1 MAESDLEKNAEYS
14 QAFGLNHD
22 EEDPR
27 LVAQRLLNIFRQL
40 HIFTT
45 HKRKEFNDDLLKQ
58 PLQVKKALAALPGG
72 SLVLEY
78 LNELEEKAGVKTDIS
93 LLKSSKENIQKE
105 IQSVEEGHDEIA
117 QVKILAKALSEAQGH
132 PSNLAPDDVK
142 KISQDLYDKFE
153 SLKRE
158 LESRIDSVKVIS
170 ADEKTATLSSDNANI
185 AKAISDAAHNIV
197 QQQDKLSQIKQDF
210 FSKFS
215 DWASSNQNLL
225 QTVASKTNVQ
235 KSSKNT
241 ADAVAPFSAFDFEN
255 FITQITEKQTEMF
268 KEFSKQQ
275 ADNLSNVLSSVLKE
289 NSSASLK
296 VIERALQVF
305 QSENLAAFT
314 PKYHADVND
323 ASESMGEDDN
333 FGHKKNKKNKK
344 KNKKDSLLLDDDQDN
359 GFSASLSSKISSFYD
374 NLKKEKEN
382 LSFIDTENA
391 PNTSAQNLNTISKFE
406 SSSEFNPPVDSD
418 ENKEPDVD
426 ERHEWGFISDDDA
439 KINTDTD
446 DITEDSDFSSNEDVL
461 ELPSFETD
469 NSNENLSAL
478 KPIKEEDTPSISD
491 TSTDF
496 SSKESSQ
503 NTNSDGEYVWEYADD
518 DESPQSADS
527 DGEYVWEYTDDDES
541 SQNTDSDGKYV
552 WEYTDDD
559 ESSQNA
565 DSDGEYVWEYA
576 DDDESSQ
583 NADGDGEYVWEYADD
598 DESSQNVGSDGEY
611 VWEYADDGKDDV
623 LNNEANDQLSL
634 HPKSEPEQESESG
647 QTQVETLAQ
656 TESETIDDSNPAFG
670 TEVQSEVSQQEL
682 LSNPKLDDDKIIKI
696 SDDMPSSE
704 MFSMLKL
711 SELDDAQSSETSPY
725 PKPQL

>member
-93 LLKSSKENIQKE
+93 LLKPSKENIQKE

-158 LESRIDSVKVIS
+158 LENRIDSVKVIS
-170 ADEKTATLSSDNANI
+170 ADGKTATLSSDNADI
-185 AKAISDAAHNIV
+185 VKAISDAAHNII

-289 NSSASLK
+289 NNSASIK
-296 VIERALQVF
+296 VIEKALQSF
-305 QSENLAAFT
+305 QEESSRLLKIQENFNNSIAPSNSDNRKNPDHSQMSVSDDLKIANNL
-314 PKYHADVND
+314 HLDNAD
-323 ASESMGEDDN
+323 SKIRS
-333 FGHKKNKKNKK
+333 KKKDKKNKK
-344 KNKKDSLLLDDDQDN
+344 KNIPEPNISFSDVSAPDMTDDHALDAAKKETFPNEDSLSAPDNSNDDSEYVWEYVDDNGDASADDNGDFMWEYVDDDN
-359 GFSASLSSKISSFYD
+359 S
-374 NLKKEKEN
+374 
-382 LSFIDTENA
+382 
-391 PNTSAQNLNTISKFE
+391 
-406 SSSEFNPPVDSD
+406 
-418 ENKEPDVD
+418 ENKENIAAKNNEHASEYKEELAEESSALESENKKDFTAENSAYVW
-426 ERHEWGFISDDDA
+426 EYVDDDNLDDVENIDA
-439 KINTDTD
+439 KNGEYIS
-446 DITEDSDFSSNEDVL
+446 EDAEALDA
-461 ELPSFETD
+461 
-469 NSNENLSAL
+469 EN
-478 KPIKEEDTPSISD
+478 
-491 TSTDF
+491 
-496 SSKESSQ
+496 
-503 NTNSDGEYVWEYADD
+503 GEYVWEYVDENGNPVTDESEIEQKNIPLDNHQPNPLVSKHSENTPLQTLSMSDTSRGKKAILLADD
-518 DESPQSADS
+518 DR
-527 DGEYVWEYTDDDES
+527 
-541 SQNTDSDGKYV
+541 
-552 WEYTDDD
+552 
-559 ESSQNA
+559 
-565 DSDGEYVWEYA
+565 
-576 DDDESSQ
+576 
-583 NADGDGEYVWEYADD
+583 
-598 DESSQNVGSDGEY
+598 
-611 VWEYADDGKDDV
+611 
-623 LNNEANDQLSL
+623 
-634 HPKSEPEQESESG
+634 H
-647 QTQVETLAQ
+647 
-656 TESETIDDSNPAFG
+656 I
-670 TEVQSEVSQQEL
+670 
-682 LSNPKLDDDKIIKI
+682 
-696 SDDMPSSE
+696 
-704 MFSMLKL
+704 FSKLKL
-711 SELDDAQSSETSPY
+711 HGLEKFSGVSSPY
-725 PKPQL
+725 PKPVL

>member
-1 MAESDLEKNAEYS
+1 MFEKRFVKLAESDLEKNAEYS

-158 LESRIDSVKVIS
+158 LESRIASVKVIS
-170 ADEKTATLSSDNANI
+170 ADGKTATLSSNNADI
-185 AKAISDAAHNIV
+185 VKAISDAAHNII

-289 NSSASLK
+289 NNSASIK
-296 VIERALQVF
+296 VIEKALQSF
-305 QSENLAAFT
+305 QEESSRLLKIQENFNNSIASSNSDNRKNPDHSQMSVSDDLKIANNL
-314 PKYHADVND
+314 HLDNAD
-323 ASESMGEDDN
+323 SKIRS
-333 FGHKKNKKNKK
+333 KKKDKKNKK
-344 KNKKDSLLLDDDQDN
+344 KNIPEPNISFSDVSAPDMTDDHALDAAKKETFSNEASLLAPDNSNDDSEYVWEYVDDNGETSADDDGDYIWEYVDDN
-359 GFSASLSSKISSFYD
+359 
-374 NLKKEKEN
+374 NPE
-382 LSFIDTENA
+382 DTEN
-391 PNTSAQNLNTISKFE
+391 
-406 SSSEFNPPVDSD
+406 
-418 ENKEPDVD
+418 
-426 ERHEWGFISDDDA
+426 
-439 KINTDTD
+439 
-446 DITEDSDFSSNEDVL
+446 
-461 ELPSFETD
+461 
-469 NSNENLSAL
+469 
-478 KPIKEEDTPSISD
+478 
-491 TSTDF
+491 
-496 SSKESSQ
+496 
-503 NTNSDGEYVWEYADD
+503 GEYVWEYVDENGNPVTDESEIEQKNIPLDNHQANPLVSKHSENTPLQTLSMSDTSRGKKAILLADD
-518 DESPQSADS
+518 DR
-527 DGEYVWEYTDDDES
+527 
-541 SQNTDSDGKYV
+541 
-552 WEYTDDD
+552 
-559 ESSQNA
+559 
-565 DSDGEYVWEYA
+565 
-576 DDDESSQ
+576 
-583 NADGDGEYVWEYADD
+583 
-598 DESSQNVGSDGEY
+598 
-611 VWEYADDGKDDV
+611 
-623 LNNEANDQLSL
+623 
-634 HPKSEPEQESESG
+634 H
-647 QTQVETLAQ
+647 
-656 TESETIDDSNPAFG
+656 I
-670 TEVQSEVSQQEL
+670 
-682 LSNPKLDDDKIIKI
+682 
-696 SDDMPSSE
+696 
-704 MFSMLKL
+704 FSKLKL
-711 SELDDAQSSETSPY
+711 HGLEKFSGVSSPY
-725 PKPQL
+725 PKPVL

>member
-1 MAESDLEKNAEYS
+1 MFEKRFVKLAESDLEKNAEYS

-45 HKRKEFNDDLLKQ
+45 HKRKEFNDNLLKQ

-158 LESRIDSVKVIS
+158 LESRIASVKVIS
-170 ADEKTATLSSDNANI
+170 ADGKTATLSSDNADI
-185 AKAISDAAHNIV
+185 VKAISDATHNII

-289 NSSASLK
+289 NNSASIK
-296 VIERALQVF
+296 VIEKALQSF
-305 QSENLAAFT
+305 QEESSRLLKIQENFNNSIAPSNSDNRKNPDHSQMSVSDDLKIANNL
-314 PKYHADVND
+314 HLDNAD
-323 ASESMGEDDN
+323 SKIRS
-333 FGHKKNKKNKK
+333 KKKDKKNKK
-344 KNKKDSLLLDDDQDN
+344 KNIPEPNISFSDVSAPDMTDDHALDAAKKETFPNEDSL
-359 GFSASLSSKISSFYD
+359 SA
-374 NLKKEKEN
+374 
-382 LSFIDTENA
+382 
-391 PNTSAQNLNTISKFE
+391 P
-406 SSSEFNPPVDSD
+406 
-418 ENKEPDVD
+418 
-426 ERHEWGFISDDDA
+426 
-439 KINTDTD
+439 
-446 DITEDSDFSSNEDVL
+446 
-461 ELPSFETD
+461 D
-469 NSNENLSAL
+469 NSNDDSEYVWEYVDDNGETSADDDGDYIWEYVDDNNPEDAEN
-478 KPIKEEDTPSISD
+478 
-491 TSTDF
+491 
-496 SSKESSQ
+496 
-503 NTNSDGEYVWEYADD
+503 GEYVWEYVDENGNPVT
-518 DESPQSADS
+518 DESEIEQKNIPLGNHQPNPLVSKHSENTPLQTLSMS
-527 DGEYVWEYTDDDES
+527 DTSLEKKTIQLTDDDC
-541 SQNTDSDGKYV
+541 
-552 WEYTDDD
+552 
-559 ESSQNA
+559 
-565 DSDGEYVWEYA
+565 
-576 DDDESSQ
+576 
-583 NADGDGEYVWEYADD
+583 
-598 DESSQNVGSDGEY
+598 
-611 VWEYADDGKDDV
+611 
-623 LNNEANDQLSL
+623 
-634 HPKSEPEQESESG
+634 H
-647 QTQVETLAQ
+647 
-656 TESETIDDSNPAFG
+656 I
-670 TEVQSEVSQQEL
+670 
-682 LSNPKLDDDKIIKI
+682 
-696 SDDMPSSE
+696 
-704 MFSMLKL
+704 FSKLKL
-711 SELDDAQSSETSPY
+711 HGLEKFSGVSSPY
-725 PKPQL
+725 PKPVL

>member
-1 MAESDLEKNAEYS
+1 MFEKRFVKLAESDLEKNAEYS

-158 LESRIDSVKVIS
+158 LESRIASVKVIS
-170 ADEKTATLSSDNANI
+170 ADGKTATLSSDNANI

-289 NSSASLK
+289 NNSASIK
-296 VIERALQVF
+296 VIEKALQSF
-305 QSENLAAFT
+305 QEESSRLLKIQENFNNSIAPSNSDNRKNPDHSQMSVSDDLKIANNL
-314 PKYHADVND
+314 HLDNAD
-323 ASESMGEDDN
+323 SKIRS
-333 FGHKKNKKNKK
+333 KKKDKKNKK
-344 KNKKDSLLLDDDQDN
+344 KNIPEPNISFSDVSAPDMTDDHALDAAKKETFPNEDSLSAPDNSNDDSEYVWEYVDDNGETSADDDGDYIWEYVDDN
-359 GFSASLSSKISSFYD
+359 
-374 NLKKEKEN
+374 NPE
-382 LSFIDTENA
+382 DTEN
-391 PNTSAQNLNTISKFE
+391 
-406 SSSEFNPPVDSD
+406 
-418 ENKEPDVD
+418 
-426 ERHEWGFISDDDA
+426 
-439 KINTDTD
+439 
-446 DITEDSDFSSNEDVL
+446 
-461 ELPSFETD
+461 
-469 NSNENLSAL
+469 
-478 KPIKEEDTPSISD
+478 
-491 TSTDF
+491 
-496 SSKESSQ
+496 
-503 NTNSDGEYVWEYADD
+503 GEYVWEYVDENGNPVTDESEIEQKNIPLDNHQPNPLVSKHSENTPLQTLSMSDTSRGKKAILLADD
-518 DESPQSADS
+518 DR
-527 DGEYVWEYTDDDES
+527 
-541 SQNTDSDGKYV
+541 
-552 WEYTDDD
+552 
-559 ESSQNA
+559 
-565 DSDGEYVWEYA
+565 
-576 DDDESSQ
+576 
-583 NADGDGEYVWEYADD
+583 
-598 DESSQNVGSDGEY
+598 
-611 VWEYADDGKDDV
+611 
-623 LNNEANDQLSL
+623 
-634 HPKSEPEQESESG
+634 H
-647 QTQVETLAQ
+647 
-656 TESETIDDSNPAFG
+656 I
-670 TEVQSEVSQQEL
+670 
-682 LSNPKLDDDKIIKI
+682 
-696 SDDMPSSE
+696 
-704 MFSMLKL
+704 FSKLKL
-711 SELDDAQSSETSPY
+711 HGLEKFSGVSSPY
-725 PKPQL
+725 PKPVL

>member
-78 LNELEEKAGVKTDIS
+78 LNELEEEAGVKTDIG

-153 SLKRE
+153 SLKHE
-158 LESRIDSVKVIS
+158 LENRIASVKVIS
-170 ADEKTATLSSDNANI
+170 ADGKTATLGSDNADI
-185 AKAISDAAHNIV
+185 VKAISDATHNII

-241 ADAVAPFSAFDFEN
+241 AETAAPFSTFDFEN

-289 NSSASLK
+289 NNSASIK
-296 VIERALQVF
+296 VIEKALQSF
-305 QSENLAAFT
+305 QEESSRLLKIQENFNNSVSPSNSDNRKNSDRSQMSVSDNLKIANNL
-314 PKYHADVND
+314 HLDDVD
-323 ASESMGEDDN
+323 SKIRS
-333 FGHKKNKKNKK
+333 KKKDKKNKK
-344 KNKKDSLLLDDDQDN
+344 KDIPVPNISLSDVSAPNMTDDHALDAAKKET
-359 GFSASLSSKISSFYD
+359 FSNEASLS
-374 NLKKEKEN
+374 
-382 LSFIDTENA
+382 A
-391 PNTSAQNLNTISKFE
+391 P
-406 SSSEFNPPVDSD
+406 
-418 ENKEPDVD
+418 
-426 ERHEWGFISDDDA
+426 
-439 KINTDTD
+439 
-446 DITEDSDFSSNEDVL
+446 
-461 ELPSFETD
+461 D
-469 NSNENLSAL
+469 NSNDDSEYVWEYVDDNGDASADDDGDYIWEYVDDDNLDDVENIDAKNGEYISEDAEAL
-478 KPIKEEDTPSISD
+478 DAE
-491 TSTDF
+491 
-496 SSKESSQ
+496 
-503 NTNSDGEYVWEYADD
+503 NGEYVWEYVDENGNPVT
-518 DESPQSADS
+518 DESEIEQKNIPLDNHQPNPLVSKHSENTPLQTLSMS
-527 DGEYVWEYTDDDES
+527 DTSLEKKTIQLTDDDCHIFS
-541 SQNTDSDGKYV
+541 KL
-552 WEYTDDD
+552 
-559 ESSQNA
+559 
-565 DSDGEYVWEYA
+565 
-576 DDDESSQ
+576 
-583 NADGDGEYVWEYADD
+583 
-598 DESSQNVGSDGEY
+598 
-611 VWEYADDGKDDV
+611 K
-623 LNNEANDQLSL
+623 LNGLE
-634 HPKSEPEQESESG
+634 
-647 QTQVETLAQ
+647 
-656 TESETIDDSNPAFG
+656 
-670 TEVQSEVSQQEL
+670 
-682 LSNPKLDDDKIIKI
+682 KI
-696 SDDMPSSE
+696 SGVS
-704 MFSMLKL
+704 
-711 SELDDAQSSETSPY
+711 SPY
-725 PKPQL
+725 PKPVL

>member
-1 MAESDLEKNAEYS
+1 MFEKRFVKLAESDLEKNAEYS

-158 LESRIDSVKVIS
+158 LENRIDSVKVIS
-170 ADEKTATLSSDNANI
+170 ADGKTATLSSNNADI
-185 AKAISDAAHNIV
+185 VKAISDAAHNII

-289 NSSASLK
+289 NNSASIK
-296 VIERALQVF
+296 VIEKALQSF
-305 QSENLAAFT
+305 QEESSRLLKIQENFNNSIAPSNSDNRKNPDHSQMSVSDDLKIANNL
-314 PKYHADVND
+314 HLDNAD
-323 ASESMGEDDN
+323 SKIRS
-333 FGHKKNKKNKK
+333 KKKDKKNKK
-344 KNKKDSLLLDDDQDN
+344 KNIPEPNISFSDVSAPDMTDDHALDAAKKETFPNEDSLSAPDNSNDDSEYVWEYVDDNGDASADDNGDFMWEYVDDDN
-359 GFSASLSSKISSFYD
+359 S
-374 NLKKEKEN
+374 
-382 LSFIDTENA
+382 
-391 PNTSAQNLNTISKFE
+391 
-406 SSSEFNPPVDSD
+406 
-418 ENKEPDVD
+418 ENKENIAAKNNEHASEYKEELAEESSALESENKKDFTAENSEYVW
-426 ERHEWGFISDDDA
+426 EYVDDDNLDDVENIDA
-439 KINTDTD
+439 KNGEYIS
-446 DITEDSDFSSNEDVL
+446 EDAEALDA
-461 ELPSFETD
+461 
-469 NSNENLSAL
+469 EN
-478 KPIKEEDTPSISD
+478 
-491 TSTDF
+491 
-496 SSKESSQ
+496 
-503 NTNSDGEYVWEYADD
+503 GEYVWEYVDENGNPVTDESEIEQKNIPLDNHQPNPLVSKHSENTPLQTLSMSDTSRGKKAILLADD
-518 DESPQSADS
+518 DR
-527 DGEYVWEYTDDDES
+527 
-541 SQNTDSDGKYV
+541 
-552 WEYTDDD
+552 
-559 ESSQNA
+559 
-565 DSDGEYVWEYA
+565 
-576 DDDESSQ
+576 
-583 NADGDGEYVWEYADD
+583 
-598 DESSQNVGSDGEY
+598 
-611 VWEYADDGKDDV
+611 
-623 LNNEANDQLSL
+623 
-634 HPKSEPEQESESG
+634 H
-647 QTQVETLAQ
+647 
-656 TESETIDDSNPAFG
+656 I
-670 TEVQSEVSQQEL
+670 
-682 LSNPKLDDDKIIKI
+682 
-696 SDDMPSSE
+696 
-704 MFSMLKL
+704 FSKLKL
-711 SELDDAQSSETSPY
+711 HGLEKFSGVSSPY
-725 PKPQL
+725 PKPVL

>member
-158 LESRIDSVKVIS
+158 LESRIASVKVIS
-170 ADEKTATLSSDNANI
+170 ADGKTATLSSDNADI
-185 AKAISDAAHNIV
+185 VKAISDATHNII

-289 NSSASLK
+289 NNSASIK
-296 VIERALQVF
+296 VIEKALQSF
-305 QSENLAAFT
+305 QEESSRLLKIQENFNNSIAPSNSDNRKNPDHSQMSVSDDLKIANNL
-314 PKYHADVND
+314 HLDNAD
-323 ASESMGEDDN
+323 SKIRS
-333 FGHKKNKKNKK
+333 KKKDKKNKK
-344 KNKKDSLLLDDDQDN
+344 KNIPEPNISFSDVSAPDMTDDHALDAAKKETFPNEDSL
-359 GFSASLSSKISSFYD
+359 SA
-374 NLKKEKEN
+374 
-382 LSFIDTENA
+382 
-391 PNTSAQNLNTISKFE
+391 P
-406 SSSEFNPPVDSD
+406 
-418 ENKEPDVD
+418 
-426 ERHEWGFISDDDA
+426 
-439 KINTDTD
+439 
-446 DITEDSDFSSNEDVL
+446 
-461 ELPSFETD
+461 D
-469 NSNENLSAL
+469 NSNDDSEYVWEYVDDNGETSADDDGDYIWEYVDDNNPEDAEN
-478 KPIKEEDTPSISD
+478 
-491 TSTDF
+491 
-496 SSKESSQ
+496 
-503 NTNSDGEYVWEYADD
+503 GEYVWEYVDENGNPVT
-518 DESPQSADS
+518 DESEIEQKNIPLGNHQPNPLVSKHSENTPLQTLSMS
-527 DGEYVWEYTDDDES
+527 DTSLEKKTIQLTDDDC
-541 SQNTDSDGKYV
+541 
-552 WEYTDDD
+552 
-559 ESSQNA
+559 
-565 DSDGEYVWEYA
+565 
-576 DDDESSQ
+576 
-583 NADGDGEYVWEYADD
+583 
-598 DESSQNVGSDGEY
+598 
-611 VWEYADDGKDDV
+611 
-623 LNNEANDQLSL
+623 
-634 HPKSEPEQESESG
+634 H
-647 QTQVETLAQ
+647 
-656 TESETIDDSNPAFG
+656 I
-670 TEVQSEVSQQEL
+670 
-682 LSNPKLDDDKIIKI
+682 
-696 SDDMPSSE
+696 
-704 MFSMLKL
+704 FSKLKL
-711 SELDDAQSSETSPY
+711 HGLEKFSGVSSPY
-725 PKPQL
+725 PKPVL

>member
-1 MAESDLEKNAEYS
+1 MFEKRFVKLAESDLEKNAEYS

-78 LNELEEKAGVKTDIS
+78 LNELEEEAGVKTDIG

-153 SLKRE
+153 SLKHE
-158 LESRIDSVKVIS
+158 LENRIDSVKVIS
-170 ADEKTATLSSDNANI
+170 ADGKTATLSSNNADI
-185 AKAISDAAHNIV
+185 VKAISDAAHNII

-289 NSSASLK
+289 NNSASIK
-296 VIERALQVF
+296 VIEKALQSF
-305 QSENLAAFT
+305 QEESSRLLKIQENFNNSVSPSNSDNRKNSDRSQMSVSDNLKIANNL
-314 PKYHADVND
+314 HLDDVD
-323 ASESMGEDDN
+323 SKIRS
-333 FGHKKNKKNKK
+333 KKKDKKNKK
-344 KNKKDSLLLDDDQDN
+344 KDIPVPNISLSDVSAPNMTDDHALDAAKKETFSNEASLL
-359 GFSASLSSKISSFYD
+359 
-374 NLKKEKEN
+374 
-382 LSFIDTENA
+382 A
-391 PNTSAQNLNTISKFE
+391 P
-406 SSSEFNPPVDSD
+406 
-418 ENKEPDVD
+418 
-426 ERHEWGFISDDDA
+426 
-439 KINTDTD
+439 
-446 DITEDSDFSSNEDVL
+446 
-461 ELPSFETD
+461 D
-469 NSNENLSAL
+469 NSNDDSEYVWEYVDDNGDASADDDGDYIWEYVDDDNLDDVENIDAKNGEYISEDAEAL
-478 KPIKEEDTPSISD
+478 DAE
-491 TSTDF
+491 
-496 SSKESSQ
+496 
-503 NTNSDGEYVWEYADD
+503 NGEYVWEYVDENGNPVT
-518 DESPQSADS
+518 DESAIEQKNIPLDS
-527 DGEYVWEYTDDDES
+527 NQPNSLVSKQNENTPLQTLSMSDTSLEKKTIQLTDDDCHIFS
-541 SQNTDSDGKYV
+541 KL
-552 WEYTDDD
+552 
-559 ESSQNA
+559 
-565 DSDGEYVWEYA
+565 
-576 DDDESSQ
+576 
-583 NADGDGEYVWEYADD
+583 
-598 DESSQNVGSDGEY
+598 
-611 VWEYADDGKDDV
+611 K
-623 LNNEANDQLSL
+623 LNGLE
-634 HPKSEPEQESESG
+634 
-647 QTQVETLAQ
+647 
-656 TESETIDDSNPAFG
+656 
-670 TEVQSEVSQQEL
+670 
-682 LSNPKLDDDKIIKI
+682 KI
-696 SDDMPSSE
+696 SGVS
-704 MFSMLKL
+704 
-711 SELDDAQSSETSPY
+711 SPY
-725 PKPQL
+725 PKPVL

>member
-153 SLKRE
+153 LLKRE
-158 LESRIDSVKVIS
+158 LENRIDSVKVIS
-170 ADEKTATLSSDNANI
+170 ADGKTAALSSNNADI
-185 AKAISDAAHNIV
+185 VKAISDATHNII

-241 ADAVAPFSAFDFEN
+241 AETAAPFSTFDFEN

-289 NSSASLK
+289 NNSASIK
-296 VIERALQVF
+296 VIEKALQSF
-305 QSENLAAFT
+305 QEESSRLLKIQENFNNSIAPSNSDNRKNPDHSQMSVSDDLKIANNL
-314 PKYHADVND
+314 HLDNAD
-323 ASESMGEDDN
+323 SKIRS
-333 FGHKKNKKNKK
+333 KKKDKKNKK
-344 KNKKDSLLLDDDQDN
+344 KNIPEPNISFSDVSAPDMTDDHALDAAKKETFPNEDSLSAPDNSNDDSEYVWEYVDDNGDASADGNGDFMWEYVDDDN
-359 GFSASLSSKISSFYD
+359 S
-374 NLKKEKEN
+374 
-382 LSFIDTENA
+382 
-391 PNTSAQNLNTISKFE
+391 
-406 SSSEFNPPVDSD
+406 
-418 ENKEPDVD
+418 ENKENIAAKNNEHASEYKEELAEESSAPESENKKDFTAENSAYVW
-426 ERHEWGFISDDDA
+426 EYVDDDNLDDVENIDA
-439 KINTDTD
+439 KNGEYIS
-446 DITEDSDFSSNEDVL
+446 EDAEALDA
-461 ELPSFETD
+461 
-469 NSNENLSAL
+469 EN
-478 KPIKEEDTPSISD
+478 
-491 TSTDF
+491 
-496 SSKESSQ
+496 
-503 NTNSDGEYVWEYADD
+503 GEYVWEYVDENGNPVTDESEIEQKNIPLDNHQPNSLVSKHSENTPLQTLSMSDTSRGKKAILLADD
-518 DESPQSADS
+518 DR
-527 DGEYVWEYTDDDES
+527 
-541 SQNTDSDGKYV
+541 
-552 WEYTDDD
+552 
-559 ESSQNA
+559 
-565 DSDGEYVWEYA
+565 
-576 DDDESSQ
+576 
-583 NADGDGEYVWEYADD
+583 
-598 DESSQNVGSDGEY
+598 
-611 VWEYADDGKDDV
+611 
-623 LNNEANDQLSL
+623 
-634 HPKSEPEQESESG
+634 H
-647 QTQVETLAQ
+647 
-656 TESETIDDSNPAFG
+656 I
-670 TEVQSEVSQQEL
+670 
-682 LSNPKLDDDKIIKI
+682 
-696 SDDMPSSE
+696 
-704 MFSMLKL
+704 FSKLKL
-711 SELDDAQSSETSPY
+711 HGLEKFSGVSSPY
-725 PKPQL
+725 PKPVL

>member
-1 MAESDLEKNAEYS
+1 MFEKRFVKLAESDLEKNAEYS

-158 LESRIDSVKVIS
+158 LENRIDSVKVIS
-170 ADEKTATLSSDNANI
+170 ADGKTATLSSDNADI
-185 AKAISDAAHNIV
+185 VKAISDAAHNII

-289 NSSASLK
+289 NNSASIK
-296 VIERALQVF
+296 VIEKALQSF
-305 QSENLAAFT
+305 QEESSRLLKIQENFNNSIAPSNSDNRKNPDHSQMSVSDDLKIANNL
-314 PKYHADVND
+314 HLDNAD
-323 ASESMGEDDN
+323 SKIRS
-333 FGHKKNKKNKK
+333 KKKDKKNKK
-344 KNKKDSLLLDDDQDN
+344 KNIPEPNISFSDVSAPDMTDDHALDAAKKETFPNEDSL
-359 GFSASLSSKISSFYD
+359 SA
-374 NLKKEKEN
+374 
-382 LSFIDTENA
+382 
-391 PNTSAQNLNTISKFE
+391 P
-406 SSSEFNPPVDSD
+406 
-418 ENKEPDVD
+418 
-426 ERHEWGFISDDDA
+426 
-439 KINTDTD
+439 
-446 DITEDSDFSSNEDVL
+446 
-461 ELPSFETD
+461 D
-469 NSNENLSAL
+469 NSNDDSEYVWEYVDDNGDASADDDGDYIWEYVDDDNLDDVENIDAKNGEYISEDAEAL
-478 KPIKEEDTPSISD
+478 DAE
-491 TSTDF
+491 
-496 SSKESSQ
+496 
-503 NTNSDGEYVWEYADD
+503 NGEYVWEYVDENGNPVTDESEIEQKNIPLDNHQPNPLVSKHSENTPLQTLSMSDTSRGKKAILLADD
-518 DESPQSADS
+518 DR
-527 DGEYVWEYTDDDES
+527 
-541 SQNTDSDGKYV
+541 
-552 WEYTDDD
+552 
-559 ESSQNA
+559 
-565 DSDGEYVWEYA
+565 
-576 DDDESSQ
+576 
-583 NADGDGEYVWEYADD
+583 
-598 DESSQNVGSDGEY
+598 
-611 VWEYADDGKDDV
+611 
-623 LNNEANDQLSL
+623 
-634 HPKSEPEQESESG
+634 H
-647 QTQVETLAQ
+647 
-656 TESETIDDSNPAFG
+656 I
-670 TEVQSEVSQQEL
+670 
-682 LSNPKLDDDKIIKI
+682 
-696 SDDMPSSE
+696 
-704 MFSMLKL
+704 FSKLKL
-711 SELDDAQSSETSPY
+711 HGLEKFSGVSSPY
-725 PKPQL
+725 PKPVL

>member
-153 SLKRE
+153 SLKHE
-158 LESRIDSVKVIS
+158 LENRIASVKVIS
-170 ADEKTATLSSDNANI
+170 ADGKTATLGSDNADI
-185 AKAISDAAHNIV
+185 VKAISDAAHNII

-289 NSSASLK
+289 NNSASLK
-296 VIERALQVF
+296 VIEKALQSF
-305 QSENLAAFT
+305 QEESSRLLKIQENFNNSIAPSNSDNRKNPDHSQMSVSDDLKIANNL
-314 PKYHADVND
+314 HLDNAD
-323 ASESMGEDDN
+323 SQIRS
-333 FGHKKNKKNKK
+333 KKKDKKNKK
-344 KNKKDSLLLDDDQDN
+344 KNIPEPNISFSDVSAPDMTDDHALDAAKKETFPNEDSLSAPDSSNDDSEYVWEYVDDNGETSADDDGDYIWEYVDDN
-359 GFSASLSSKISSFYD
+359 
-374 NLKKEKEN
+374 NPE
-382 LSFIDTENA
+382 DTEN
-391 PNTSAQNLNTISKFE
+391 
-406 SSSEFNPPVDSD
+406 
-418 ENKEPDVD
+418 
-426 ERHEWGFISDDDA
+426 
-439 KINTDTD
+439 
-446 DITEDSDFSSNEDVL
+446 
-461 ELPSFETD
+461 
-469 NSNENLSAL
+469 
-478 KPIKEEDTPSISD
+478 
-491 TSTDF
+491 
-496 SSKESSQ
+496 
-503 NTNSDGEYVWEYADD
+503 GEYVWEYVDENGNPVTDESEIEQKNIPLDNHQPNPLVSKHSENTPLQTLSMSDTSRGKKAILLADD
-518 DESPQSADS
+518 DR
-527 DGEYVWEYTDDDES
+527 
-541 SQNTDSDGKYV
+541 
-552 WEYTDDD
+552 
-559 ESSQNA
+559 
-565 DSDGEYVWEYA
+565 
-576 DDDESSQ
+576 
-583 NADGDGEYVWEYADD
+583 
-598 DESSQNVGSDGEY
+598 
-611 VWEYADDGKDDV
+611 
-623 LNNEANDQLSL
+623 
-634 HPKSEPEQESESG
+634 H
-647 QTQVETLAQ
+647 
-656 TESETIDDSNPAFG
+656 I
-670 TEVQSEVSQQEL
+670 
-682 LSNPKLDDDKIIKI
+682 
-696 SDDMPSSE
+696 
-704 MFSMLKL
+704 FSKLKL
-711 SELDDAQSSETSPY
+711 HGLENFSGVSSPY
-725 PKPQL
+725 PKPVL

>member
-1 MAESDLEKNAEYS
+1 MFEKRFVKLAESDLEKNAEYS

-78 LNELEEKAGVKTDIS
+78 LNELEEEAGVKTDIS

-158 LESRIDSVKVIS
+158 LESRIASVKVIS
-170 ADEKTATLSSDNANI
+170 ADGKTATLSSDNADI
-185 AKAISDAAHNIV
+185 VKAISDATHNII

-289 NSSASLK
+289 NNSASIK
-296 VIERALQVF
+296 VIEKALQSF
-305 QSENLAAFT
+305 QEESSRLLKIQENFNNSIAPSNSDNRKNPDHSQMSVSDDLKIANNL
-314 PKYHADVND
+314 HLDNAD
-323 ASESMGEDDN
+323 SKIRS
-333 FGHKKNKKNKK
+333 KKKDKKNKK
-344 KNKKDSLLLDDDQDN
+344 KNIPEPNISFSDVSAPDMTDDHALDAAKKETFPNEDSL
-359 GFSASLSSKISSFYD
+359 SA
-374 NLKKEKEN
+374 
-382 LSFIDTENA
+382 
-391 PNTSAQNLNTISKFE
+391 P
-406 SSSEFNPPVDSD
+406 
-418 ENKEPDVD
+418 
-426 ERHEWGFISDDDA
+426 
-439 KINTDTD
+439 
-446 DITEDSDFSSNEDVL
+446 
-461 ELPSFETD
+461 D
-469 NSNENLSAL
+469 NSNDDSEYVWEYVDDNGETSADDDGDYIWEYVDDNNPEDAEN
-478 KPIKEEDTPSISD
+478 
-491 TSTDF
+491 
-496 SSKESSQ
+496 
-503 NTNSDGEYVWEYADD
+503 GEYVWEYVDENGNPVT
-518 DESPQSADS
+518 DESEIEQKNIPLGNHQPNPLVSKHSENTPLQTLSMS
-527 DGEYVWEYTDDDES
+527 DTSLEKKTIQLTDDDC
-541 SQNTDSDGKYV
+541 
-552 WEYTDDD
+552 
-559 ESSQNA
+559 
-565 DSDGEYVWEYA
+565 
-576 DDDESSQ
+576 
-583 NADGDGEYVWEYADD
+583 
-598 DESSQNVGSDGEY
+598 
-611 VWEYADDGKDDV
+611 
-623 LNNEANDQLSL
+623 
-634 HPKSEPEQESESG
+634 H
-647 QTQVETLAQ
+647 
-656 TESETIDDSNPAFG
+656 I
-670 TEVQSEVSQQEL
+670 
-682 LSNPKLDDDKIIKI
+682 
-696 SDDMPSSE
+696 
-704 MFSMLKL
+704 FSKLKL
-711 SELDDAQSSETSPY
+711 HGLEKFSGVSSPY
-725 PKPQL
+725 PKPVL

>member
-132 PSNLAPDDVK
+132 PSNLAPDDVR

-158 LESRIDSVKVIS
+158 LESRIASVKVIS
-170 ADEKTATLSSDNANI
+170 ADGKTATLSSDNANI

-289 NSSASLK
+289 NNSASIK
-296 VIERALQVF
+296 VIEKALQSF
-305 QSENLAAFT
+305 QEESSRLLKIQENFNNSIAPSNSDNRKNPDHSQMSVSDDLKIANNL
-314 PKYHADVND
+314 HLDNAD
-323 ASESMGEDDN
+323 SKIRS
-333 FGHKKNKKNKK
+333 KKKDKKNKK
-344 KNKKDSLLLDDDQDN
+344 KNIPEPNISFSDVSAPDMTDDHALDAAKKETFPNEDSLSAPDNSNDDSEYVWEYVDDNGETSADDDGDYIWEYVDDN
-359 GFSASLSSKISSFYD
+359 
-374 NLKKEKEN
+374 NPE
-382 LSFIDTENA
+382 DTEN
-391 PNTSAQNLNTISKFE
+391 
-406 SSSEFNPPVDSD
+406 
-418 ENKEPDVD
+418 
-426 ERHEWGFISDDDA
+426 
-439 KINTDTD
+439 
-446 DITEDSDFSSNEDVL
+446 
-461 ELPSFETD
+461 
-469 NSNENLSAL
+469 
-478 KPIKEEDTPSISD
+478 
-491 TSTDF
+491 
-496 SSKESSQ
+496 
-503 NTNSDGEYVWEYADD
+503 GEYVWEYVDENGNPVT
-518 DESPQSADS
+518 DESEIEQKNIPLDNHQPNPLDS
-527 DGEYVWEYTDDDES
+527 KHSENTPLQTLSMSDTSLEKKTIQLTDDDCHIFS
-541 SQNTDSDGKYV
+541 KL
-552 WEYTDDD
+552 
-559 ESSQNA
+559 
-565 DSDGEYVWEYA
+565 
-576 DDDESSQ
+576 
-583 NADGDGEYVWEYADD
+583 
-598 DESSQNVGSDGEY
+598 
-611 VWEYADDGKDDV
+611 K
-623 LNNEANDQLSL
+623 L
-634 HPKSEPEQESESG
+634 HGLE
-647 QTQVETLAQ
+647 
-656 TESETIDDSNPAFG
+656 
-670 TEVQSEVSQQEL
+670 
-682 LSNPKLDDDKIIKI
+682 KI
-696 SDDMPSSE
+696 SDVS
-704 MFSMLKL
+704 
-711 SELDDAQSSETSPY
+711 SPY
-725 PKPQL
+725 PKPVL

>member
-1 MAESDLEKNAEYS
+1 MFEKRFVKLAESDLEKNAEYS

-142 KISQDLYDKFE
+142 KISQALYDKFE

-158 LESRIDSVKVIS
+158 LQSRIASVKVIS
-170 ADEKTATLSSDNANI
+170 ADGKTATLSSDNADI
-185 AKAISDAAHNIV
+185 VKAISDATHNII

-289 NSSASLK
+289 NNSASIK
-296 VIERALQVF
+296 VIEKALQSF
-305 QSENLAAFT
+305 QEESSRLLKIQENFNNSIAPSNSDNRKNPDHSQMSVSDDLKIANNL
-314 PKYHADVND
+314 HLDNAD
-323 ASESMGEDDN
+323 SKIRS
-333 FGHKKNKKNKK
+333 KKKDKKNKK
-344 KNKKDSLLLDDDQDN
+344 KNIPEPNISFSDVSAPDMTDDHALDAAKKETFPNEDSL
-359 GFSASLSSKISSFYD
+359 SA
-374 NLKKEKEN
+374 
-382 LSFIDTENA
+382 
-391 PNTSAQNLNTISKFE
+391 P
-406 SSSEFNPPVDSD
+406 
-418 ENKEPDVD
+418 
-426 ERHEWGFISDDDA
+426 
-439 KINTDTD
+439 
-446 DITEDSDFSSNEDVL
+446 
-461 ELPSFETD
+461 D
-469 NSNENLSAL
+469 NSNDDSEYVWEYVDDNGETSADDDGDYIWEYVDDNNPEDAEN
-478 KPIKEEDTPSISD
+478 
-491 TSTDF
+491 
-496 SSKESSQ
+496 
-503 NTNSDGEYVWEYADD
+503 GEYVWEYVDENGNPVT
-518 DESPQSADS
+518 DESEIEQKNIPLGNHQPNPLVSKHSENTPLQTLSMS
-527 DGEYVWEYTDDDES
+527 DTSLEKKTIQLTDDDC
-541 SQNTDSDGKYV
+541 
-552 WEYTDDD
+552 
-559 ESSQNA
+559 
-565 DSDGEYVWEYA
+565 
-576 DDDESSQ
+576 
-583 NADGDGEYVWEYADD
+583 
-598 DESSQNVGSDGEY
+598 
-611 VWEYADDGKDDV
+611 
-623 LNNEANDQLSL
+623 
-634 HPKSEPEQESESG
+634 H
-647 QTQVETLAQ
+647 
-656 TESETIDDSNPAFG
+656 I
-670 TEVQSEVSQQEL
+670 
-682 LSNPKLDDDKIIKI
+682 
-696 SDDMPSSE
+696 
-704 MFSMLKL
+704 FSKLKL
-711 SELDDAQSSETSPY
+711 HGLEKFSGVSSPY
-725 PKPQL
+725 PKPVL